1 MQCLTHS
8 SLTHREVLRHD
19 RLRACGAYITKS
31 IEAGEGSDPLLVL
44 LLLQHVLV
52 HEVLL
57 LEQQLLLLLQ
67 SCLLLRHILWGHR
80 QPGLHPLGLG
90 LACLAAAACHDSVL
104 RPSALLLTLPSHSRQ
119 SRVHSSPPASSTCEL
134 QSMQVSNRHFREIC
148 AVGNAKFCL
157 VFTSQQHL
165 GLLRGVQTA
174 KGSVLMSTIGGCCSW
189 RAHLRQWLAPA
200 RPHGG
205 LVGS

>member
-1 MQCLTHS
+1 MQSLTHS

-80 QPGLHPLGLG
+80 QPGLHPSAWAW
-90 LACLAAAACHDSVL
+90 LAWRLLHATIQCSGQAPSCSPSPVIQGKAGCTAAHRLQARVNFSPCRSATGISGRSAQLAMRSFVL
-104 RPSALLLTLPSHSRQ
+104 CSHL
-119 SRVHSSPPASSTCEL
+119 SSTW
-134 QSMQVSNRHFREIC
+134 VSSGVCRQPREVC
-148 AVGNAKFCL
+148 
-157 VFTSQQHL
+157 
-165 GLLRGVQTA
+165 
-174 KGSVLMSTIGGCCSW
+174 
-189 RAHLRQWLAPA
+189 
-200 RPHGG
+200 
-205 LVGS
+205 